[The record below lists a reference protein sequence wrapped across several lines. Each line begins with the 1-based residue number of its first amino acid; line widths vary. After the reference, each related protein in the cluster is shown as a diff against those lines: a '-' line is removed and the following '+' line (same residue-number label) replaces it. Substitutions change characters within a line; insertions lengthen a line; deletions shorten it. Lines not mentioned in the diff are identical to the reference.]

1 MPGNIEIMTN
11 ATITNLYRY
20 PVKGLSPDRLETT
33 AITAGE
39 GFAFDRAFAIENGTH
54 DFDPINPR
62 YFPKAKFLQL
72 MSNEQ
77 LAALET
83 CFDPETTTLKVLRNG
98 KQVAA
103 GNLSLPIGRQL
114 LEQFFAAY
122 LGSAV
127 RGTPRIVTADNH
139 HFADVPDNFV
149 SLINLASVRD
159 LERISGKPVDP
170 LRFRGN
176 IYVEG
181 WEPWQEMSLAG
192 HTLNLSGGT
201 VFKVIE
207 PVTRCAAINVD
218 PQTGSRDMSLPRL
231 LSDVFGHECCGLY
244 LSAIRGGTLSNAEI
258 IEIGTATSADRDL
271 GI

>member
-1 MPGNIEIMTN
+1 MNS
-11 ATITNLYRY
+11 ATIKSIHRY
-20 PVKGLSPDRLETT
+20 PVKGLSPDELDSVEVC
-33 AITAGE
+33 ADQGLP
-39 GFAFDRAFAIENGTH
+39 FDRSYAIENGTH
-54 DFDPINPR
+54 DFDPINPK

-83 CFDPETTTLKVLRNG
+83 TFDPQTQTLKVLRNG

-114 LEQFFAAY
+114 LEQFFVAY
-122 LGSAV
+122 LGSAA
-127 RGTPRIVTADNH
+127 RGTPRVVSADNH
-139 HFADVPDNFV
+139 HFADVPDNFI

-159 LERISGKPVDP
+159 LERVAGRPVDP

-176 IYVEG
+176 IYVDG
-181 WEPWQEMSLAG
+181 WEPWAEMSLTG
-192 HTLNLSGGT
+192 HMLSTPNGVTFT
-201 VFKVIE
+201 VVE
-207 PVTRCAAINVD
+207 PITRCAAINVD
-218 PQTGSRDMSLPRL
+218 PSNGNRDMQLPRL

-244 LSAIRGGTLSNAEI
+244 LSALSDGKLSVSDTL
-258 IEIGTATSADRDL
+258 EIGAKQSADRNL